1 MDIGSVAAGFLA
13 WALSVAASMLLVFG
27 TFRLKT
33 FLTRTIDEETLLR
46 QGNRSVGIA
55 LGAVVLG
62 QAILLR
68 HAVFPSMVVLREL
81 FLAAPSAGEVARAV
95 GQCLLFFLVVGLLAA
110 GSVALAG
117 WLFVRMTGPLPETEE
132 MLRDNVAV
140 AVFYACVVLAVTVL
154 VNEGLEDLSRSLI
167 PHARTGIIHLP

>member
-1 MDIGSVAAGFLA
+1 MDVASLLAGFLA
-13 WALSVAASMLLVFG
+13 WALSVAASLVLVFG
-27 TFRLKT
+27 TFRLRT
-33 FLTRTIDEETLLR
+33 FLSRAVDEEALLR
-46 QGNRSVGIA
+46 QGNRSAGIA

-81 FLAAPSAGEVARAV
+81 FLAPPSAGDVLRAV
-95 GQCLLFFLVVGLLAA
+95 GQSALFFLIVGLLAS
-110 GSVALAG
+110 GSIALAG
-117 WLFVRMTGPLPETEE
+117 WLFARMTGSIAETEE

-140 AVFYACVVLAVTVL
+140 AVFYACVVLAVAVL

-167 PHARTGIIHLP
+167 PYGRTGIVHLP